1 MSLTRQQLYDRIR
14 ETSKDSFVLE
24 EMKRLGFWEDSPQP
38 TVPEMLIKKEAE
50 LQKELNELVEKQRKY
65 ESREQMLKEMRAA
78 KLKASKEKQA
88 ETKRRHEEQR
98 KQKAGAWKVT
108 QAENIVYLG
117 EDVSKGLNFNTSDR
131 EKLQKYNLPYF
142 ENVKELAEKMG
153 ISLAQLRFL
162 TFYRKVAKTTH
173 YAQFS
178 IPKKSGGTRQ
188 ISAPKRKLKKAQKWL
203 LENVL
208 YKVENHQAVH
218 GFVPKHSIKTNAE
231 PHLAKAVVINLDLKD
246 FFPSIHYKRVKGLFL
261 KLGYSEQVAIIFALL
276 CTQAEVEKVS
286 VDGQIYYVQTGKRF
300 LPQGSPASQTTAKT
314 DAKSDSNSAKT
325 DTANL
330 AKKDSTPAQQ
340 GVSSLF
346 AKMVRVPG
354 IPDLVYEAG
363 DTVAINKILND
374 DGVKNLLPNNL
385 KFIWD
390 VKPIQ
395 GDKNDNSGKSYYQL
409 YAIKKGKGS
418 KAPLGGEVIT
428 NARQGFDD
436 RGRADISMSMN
447 AEGARG
453 WKKLTGANVNRRVAI
468 VLDNFVYSAPVVQ
481 DEISGGQS
489 SITGNFTIEEA
500 KDLANILKAGKLP
513 APTRIV
519 EEAVVGPS
527 LGKESIQQ
535 GLTSVLVGFLLVV
548 VFMAVYYASS
558 GWVANAAL
566 MVNVFFIVGILAQL
580 SASLTLPGIA
590 GIVLTIGMAVDANVL
605 IFERIREEQR
615 SGKNLLESIT
625 MGFER
630 AFWTIFD
637 SNITTLLTA
646 FFLYSFGTGP
656 IKGFAITLM
665 IGIICSF
672 FTAVFVTRVIVEWI
686 VAKKGNDSKLA
697 FSIPFTKNLFTNM
710 NFNYMGNRKLAYAI
724 SGAVIVVGFALIAFQ
739 GLNFGVDFK
748 GGRTY
753 IVEFKDKVVAS
764 DIRTALVDN
773 FENKGTEVKTYDSD
787 NKIKV
792 TTVYMI
798 DDDSDAADA
807 KVLGALQAGLKDFA
821 NMNPQVLSSS
831 KVGATIAS
839 DIRDSALWA
848 VFTSLAAIFAYIVV
862 RFRKWQFGLGAVIAL
877 FHDVLITF
885 AMTAIVRNLGLP
897 YEIDQVFVAAILTI
911 IGYSINDTVVVFDRI
926 REYLHDH
933 TEKRTI
939 DETLNAAISS
949 TFSRT
954 FMTAFTT
961 FIVVFILFI
970 AGGEVLKGFSF
981 AMIVGLIFG
990 TYSSIFIATAI
1001 VADTVSAE
1009 EYKKMEEE
1017 NAAPVVTK
1025 TPAKGKTAK
1034 A

>member
-1 MSLTRQQLYDRIR
+1 MMNKNFVTAVTIIVTLLCLYYLSFSLVSSGINSDATAYATDSKGSVDYYKKQKYLDSIWNLPVYDLGFAQYSYK
-14 ETSKDSFVLE
+14 EVKDHELHLGLDLQGGMHVVLE
-24 EMKRLGFWEDSPQP
+24 VSPVEILNAMSNNSNDENFVKALKVAKDAKGSRENFAAIFFNEYEKLAGQGQLNKIFANSANQGIIEPTTGDAEIKRIVTAEVEGAIERSYNIIKTRIDKFGVTQPNVQRIPGTGRIQVELPGVDNPERVRKLLQGVAKLEFWEVWEGNEYSDA
-38 TVPEMLIKKEAE
+38 LIAVNTYLAEKEKASGNKADTTKKEAQD
-50 LQKELNELVEKQRKY
+50 LSALAVTNDT
-65 ESREQMLKEMRAA
+65 LKSAGTDSA
-78 KLKASKEKQA
+78 K
-88 ETKRRHEEQR
+88 
-98 KQKAGAWKVT
+98 
-108 QAENIVYLG
+108 
-117 EDVSKGLNFNTSDR
+117 
-131 EKLQKYNLPYF
+131 
-142 ENVKELAEKMG
+142 
-153 ISLAQLRFL
+153 
-162 TFYRKVAKTTH
+162 
-173 YAQFS
+173 
-178 IPKKSGGTRQ
+178 
-188 ISAPKRKLKKAQKWL
+188 
-203 LENVL
+203 
-208 YKVENHQAVH
+208 
-218 GFVPKHSIKTNAE
+218 
-231 PHLAKAVVINLDLKD
+231 
-246 FFPSIHYKRVKGLFL
+246 
-261 KLGYSEQVAIIFALL
+261 
-276 CTQAEVEKVS
+276 
-286 VDGQIYYVQTGKRF
+286 
-300 LPQGSPASQTTAKT
+300 TTAKT

-500 KDLANILKAGKLP
+500 KDLSNILKAGKLP

-787 NKIKV
+787 NKVKV

-821 NMNPQVLSSS
+821 NLNPQVLSSS